1 MCQIKHMVDEAES
14 KTGVAILN
22 LESLC
27 LPTCPVSLLLA
38 YVLRKDYVNFDI
50 F

>member
-1 MCQIKHMVDEAES
+1 MCHIKHMVDEAES
-14 KTGVAILN
+14 KPGVAILN
-22 LESLC
+22 LDSLC
-27 LPTCPVSLLLA
+27 YPACPVSLLLA